1 MDGIQLAL
9 MVASILAFYL
19 SYLVLL
25 RRSSKLRDVRGPASP
40 SWIFGNVLQ
49 LTLSKNYGEYE
60 FQWLKKYGS
69 AYRIKGFFGEDRLMV
84 SDTAALQYMLNR
96 EHFVLGPS
104 FGNAGRLTY
113 STGSVWL
120 VEERDHKRVRTP
132 LNAGFTAA
140 AVRSYIPIFE
150 RVAQILTEQ
159 FDDITSDSVG
169 DVSPLFG
176 QATLAAVTEAVLG
189 LSLDDL
195 GDEYI
200 STNLKLMYEFKG
212 SAFKDLVLTIMC
224 RTMTANQSATQ
235 LLVDALLGW
244 IPVPFRDL
252 ASRIPVEPFKFIHR
266 AKYMSNEI
274 GMKVIQNSKNAKSR
288 GLDGTCGLYGDLVG
302 NTGPTFSE
310 RDIVDQTSLLLLAGQ
325 DTTANTL
332 TFGFIELARNVDF
345 QEQLRAEIHASLGSG
360 DAKTYDTMPLL
371 NAFIKEVLRMYP
383 AVAVSD
389 RLATEDVV
397 LPLSEPIITSQGTQ
411 ISEIPILK
419 GQVVYMGTAQY
430 QRSESRWGPDANE
443 FNPSRWLKEGGAL
456 NGEGVSSYANLLT
469 FFGGSRICLG
479 WRFAL
484 LEMQIFIC
492 ELVAKFHFSLPDEDH
507 LNARC
512 RYAFTLQ
519 PVLPDGKKAAF
530 LQIKRVM

>member
-1 MDGIQLAL
+1 MDGIQLVL
-9 MVASILAFYL
+9 MIASILVLYG

-25 RRSSKLRDVRGPASP
+25 RRSSKIRELRGPASP
-40 SWIFGNVLQ
+40 SWIFGNMLQ
-49 LTLSKNYGEYE
+49 LTLSPTYGEYE
-60 FQWLKKYGS
+60 FEWLKKYGS
-69 AYRIKGFFGEDRLMV
+69 VYRIKGLFGEDRLMI
-84 SDTAALQYMLNR
+84 SDTAALQRMVNR
-96 EHFVLGPS
+96 EHFTLGPTLRNANRLVH
-104 FGNAGRLTY
+104 NAGAVL
-113 STGSVWL
+113 L
-120 VEERDHKRVRTP
+120 VEERDHKRLRAP

-140 AVRSYIPIFE
+140 AVRSYLPILE
-150 RVAQILTEQ
+150 RVAQTLSGR
-159 FDDITSDSVG
+159 FDDITSDSVA
-169 DVSPLFG
+169 DISPLFG
-176 QATLAAVTEAVLG
+176 QATLATVTEAVLG
-189 LSLDDL
+189 LSLNDL
-195 GDEYI
+195 GDEFI
-200 STNLKLMYEFKG
+200 STNLEVMKM
-212 SAFKDLVLTIMC
+212 A
-224 RTMTANQSATQ
+224 ANQSATQ
-235 LLVDALLGW
+235 LLVDALLQE
-244 IPVPFRDL
+244 IPVPIRDL
-252 ASRIPVEPFKFIHR
+252 ASRIPVQPFKFIRR
-266 AKYMSNEI
+266 AKYLSNEI

-288 GLDGTCGLYGDLVG
+288 GLDGACGLYGDLVD
-302 NTGPTFSE
+302 NTSPTFSE
-310 RDIVDQTSLLLLAGQ
+310 RDIVDQTSLLLVAGQ

-345 QEQLRAEIHASLGSG
+345 QEQLRSEIHASLGSG
-360 DAKTYDTMPLL
+360 DAKLTYDSMPLL

-456 NGEGVSSYANLLT
+456 NGEGVSSYANLLS

-484 LEMQIFIC
+484 LEMQVFIC
-492 ELVAKFHFSLPDEDH
+492 ELVAQFHFSVPDEDR

-512 RYAFTLQ
+512 RYALTLQ
-519 PVLPDGKKAAF
+519 PMLPDGKKAAF
-530 LQIKRVM
+530 LKIKRVG

>member
-1 MDGIQLAL
+1 
-9 MVASILAFYL
+9 MVASILALYL

-25 RRSSKLRDVRGPASP
+25 RRSSKLREVRGPASP
-40 SWIFGNVLQ
+40 SWIFGNMLQ
-49 LTLSKNYGEYE
+49 LTLSQHYGEYE
-60 FQWLKKYGS
+60 FEWLKKYGS
-69 AYRIKGFFGEDRLMV
+69 VYRIKGFFGEDRLMV

-104 FGNAGRLTY
+104 FGNAARLTY
-113 STGSVWL
+113 NNRNAFIT
-120 VEERDHKRVRTP
+120 ERDHKRVRTP

-150 RVAQILTEQ
+150 RVAQILTEK
-159 FDDITSDSVG
+159 FDDITSHSVG
-169 DVSPLFG
+169 DISPLFG

-189 LSLDDL
+189 LTLNDL

-200 STNLKLMYEFKG
+200 STNLKL
-212 SAFKDLVLTIMC
+212 I
-224 RTMTANQSATQ
+224 TMTANQSATQ

-244 IPVPFRDL
+244 IPVPIRDL

-274 GMKVIQNSKNAKSR
+274 GMKVIQNSKNAKNR
-288 GLDGTCGLYGDLVG
+288 GLEVNSGLYGDLVG

-310 RDIVDQTSLLLLAGQ
+310 RDIADQTSLLLLAGQ

-332 TFGFIELARNVDF
+332 TFGFIELARNVEF

-360 DAKTYDTMPLL
+360 DAKAYDSMPLL
-371 NAFIKEVLRMYP
+371 NAFIKEALRMYP

-389 RLATEDVV
+389 RLAAEDAV

-411 ISEIPILK
+411 ITEIPILK
-419 GQVVYMGTAQY
+419 GQVVYLGTAQY

-492 ELVAKFHFSLPDEDH
+492 ELVGKFHFSLPDEDH

-530 LQIKRVM
+530 LQIKRVV

>member
-1 MDGIQLAL
+1 IQLVL
-9 MVASILAFYL
+9 VIASILVLYG

-25 RRSSKLRDVRGPASP
+25 RRSSKIWELRGPASP
-40 SWIFGNVLQ
+40 SWIFGNMLQ
-49 LTLSKNYGEYE
+49 LTLSPTYGDYE
-60 FQWLKKYGS
+60 FEWLKKYGS
-69 AYRIKGFFGEDRLMV
+69 VYRIKGLFGEDRLMI
-84 SDTAALQYMLNR
+84 SDTAALQRMVNR
-96 EHFVLGPS
+96 EHFTLGPTL
-104 FGNAGRLTY
+104 GNANRLVHNA
-113 STGSVWL
+113 GAVL
-120 VEERDHKRVRTP
+120 LAEERDHKRLRAP

-140 AVRSYIPIFE
+140 AVRSYLPIFE
-150 RVAQILTEQ
+150 RVAQTLTGQ
-159 FDDITSDSVG
+159 FDGITRDSVA
-169 DVSPLFG
+169 DISPLLG
-176 QATLAAVTEAVLG
+176 QATLATVTEAVLG
-189 LSLDDL
+189 LSLNDL
-195 GDEYI
+195 GDEFI
-200 STNLKLMYEFKG
+200 STNLEVMKM
-212 SAFKDLVLTIMC
+212 A
-224 RTMTANQSATQ
+224 ANQSATQ
-235 LLVDALLGW
+235 LLVDALLREM
-244 IPVPFRDL
+244 PVLIRDL
-252 ASRIPVEPFKFIHR
+252 ASRIPVQPFKFIRR
-266 AKYMSNEI
+266 AKYLSNEI

-288 GLDGTCGLYGDLVG
+288 GLDGTCGLYGDLDFLIPTVG

-310 RDIVDQTSLLLLAGQ
+310 RDIVDQTSVLLVAGQ

-332 TFGFIELARNVDF
+332 TFGFIELARNVDS

-456 NGEGVSSYANLLT
+456 NGEGVSSYANVLT

-484 LEMQIFIC
+484 LEMQVFIC
-492 ELVAKFHFSLPDEDH
+492 ELVAKFRFSLPDEDH

-512 RYAFTLQ
+512 RYALTLQ
-519 PVLPDGKKAAF
+519 PMLPDGKKAAF
-530 LQIKRVM
+530 LKIKRVG